1 MASGAPIGGAL
12 AAGPASPATMRL
24 DAAATFR
31 NTLAMLAELV
41 AATLMVLLT
50 VLIHGTGIYGLGRAF
65 QRHYVQHH
73 ALHTHPL
80 APRTLALSL
89 ALMVGLFALHGVEIW
104 TYAAFFLAVDALLQ
118 RLELVVAARRSAFE
132 LGHARALLLELL
144 QDQRQLA
151 APVGKQPGEPISK
164 ALDRCGRFGHV
175 ERTTW
180 NSACYAAGFGG
191 GLR

>member
-1 MASGAPIGGAL
+1 MASAPPIGGAL
-12 AAGPASPATMRL
+12 AAGPAPTATMRL

-104 TYAAFFLAVDALLQ
+104 TYAAFFLAVDALPNL
-118 RLELVVAARRSAFE
+118 REAVYFSTASYATIGYSDAAIDPAWKLVAAIEGVNGIILLGWSTAFVVHFMTRLARR
-132 LGHARALLLELL
+132 
-144 QDQRQLA
+144 
-151 APVGKQPGEPISK
+151 
-164 ALDRCGRFGHV
+164 
-175 ERTTW
+175 
-180 NSACYAAGFGG
+180 
-191 GLR
+191 